1 MQSDFWLKRSGC
13 FVIILLMK
21 KTVYAD
27 NAATTKI
34 SDEALKAMEPFYKEI
49 YFNPSQGYAPGS
61 LAKRSLNDARRTI
74 AETLHSFDREIIFT
88 SGGSESDNLAI
99 IGVLDACQ
107 DRGSH
112 IITTDIEHKAVLN
125 TVKYLEKNGARVTY
139 VHAGA
144 DGRVNPA
151 DIEAAISNDTVLISV
166 MTANNETGTIQP
178 IEEIG
183 RMAKAHG
190 VLFHTDA
197 VQAYGKLLIDPV
209 TMNIDLMSVSAHKF
223 NGPRGAGFLYVKRGT
238 PLAGLIHGGDQE
250 YGLRAGTENLPA
262 IAGMATAARIA
273 CEKMEE
279 RGGYERK
286 LTGHLYKRVM
296 GEMEGVSLNGD
307 FEKRLPGTLNF
318 SFDNVEGESLLIAL
332 DMKGICVSTGSAC
345 VLSTDAPSHVITAIT
360 GSEERARQ
368 SVRISLSHE
377 NTMDEVDFIADML
390 RESVEY
396 LRGLRKNG

>member
-1 MQSDFWLKRSGC
+1 
-13 FVIILLMK
+13 MK

-34 SDEALKAMEPFYKEI
+34 CDEAYEAMQPYFKEI
-49 YFNPSQGYAPGS
+49 YANPSQGYGAGTT
-61 LAKRSLNDARRTI
+61 AKRALNDARRTI
-74 AETLHSFDREIIFT
+74 AETLSSFDKEIIFT

-99 IGVLDACQ
+99 MGVLDACR
-107 DRGSH
+107 DRGNH

-125 TVKYLEKNGARVTY
+125 TVKYLEKNGTRVTY
-139 VHAGA
+139 VHACP

-151 DIEAAISNDTVLISV
+151 DIEKAICNDTVLISV

-183 RMAKAHG
+183 RIAKAHG

-197 VQAYGKLLIDPV
+197 VQAYGKMKIDPV
-209 TMNIDLMSVSAHKF
+209 AMNIDLMSVSAHKF

-238 PLAGLIHGGDQE
+238 PLSSLIHGGDQE

-262 IAGMATAARIA
+262 IAGMAVAAQIA
-273 CEKMEE
+273 VDKMEE
-279 RGGYERK
+279 RGEYERK
-286 LTGHLYKRVM
+286 LTGHLYERVM
-296 GEMEGVSLNGD
+296 REIEGVSLNGD
-307 FEKRLPGTLNF
+307 FENRLPGTLNF

-360 GSEERARQ
+360 GSEEKARQ
-368 SVRISLSHE
+368 SIRVSLSHE
-377 NTMDEVDFIADML
+377 NTMEEVDYIADSL

>member
-1 MQSDFWLKRSGC
+1 MKRFDC
-13 FVIILLMK
+13 FVIINIMK

-49 YFNPSQGYAPGS
+49 YYNPSQGYAPGS

-99 IGVLDACQ
+99 IGVLDACR

-139 VHAGA
+139 VHAGV

-183 RMAKAHG
+183 RIAKAHG

-197 VQAYGKLLIDPV
+197 VQAYGKLPIDPV
-209 TMNIDLMSVSAHKF
+209 TMNIDLMSASAHKF
-223 NGPRGAGFLYVKRGT
+223 NGPKGVGFLFPADEARQCD
-238 PLAGLIHGGDQE
+238 GD
-250 YGLRAGTENLPA
+250 
-262 IAGMATAARIA
+262 
-273 CEKMEE
+273 
-279 RGGYERK
+279 
-286 LTGHLYKRVM
+286 
-296 GEMEGVSLNGD
+296 
-307 FEKRLPGTLNF
+307 
-318 SFDNVEGESLLIAL
+318 
-332 DMKGICVSTGSAC
+332 
-345 VLSTDAPSHVITAIT
+345 
-360 GSEERARQ
+360 RARRLQ
-368 SVRISLSHE
+368 GGQIRHPVGKQPGAFRRL
-377 NTMDEVDFIADML
+377 
-390 RESVEY
+390 
-396 LRGLRKNG
+396 